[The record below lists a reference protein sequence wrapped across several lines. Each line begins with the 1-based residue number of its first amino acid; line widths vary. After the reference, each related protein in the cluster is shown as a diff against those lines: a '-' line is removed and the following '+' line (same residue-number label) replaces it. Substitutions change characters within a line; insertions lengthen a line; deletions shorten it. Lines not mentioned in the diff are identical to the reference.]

1 MRPNDSGF
9 QTLELTVLFPVILL
23 LLALVVVAQ
32 RGASAQTR
40 VHAAARHAA
49 RGASLEGASGSG
61 ATRAK
66 AIVSDMIAA
75 DKGCIGGPET
85 VTETITIGPIPAIR
99 VQVSC
104 RADFS
109 GLGLGTKTVTA
120 QADEPLDT
128 LAASL
133 PFDITRP

>member
-1 MRPNDSGF
+1 M
-9 QTLELTVLFPVILL
+9 LFPVILL

-49 RGASLEGASGSG
+49 RGASLEGGSGSG
-61 ATRAK
+61 ATRATRATK
-66 AIVSDMIAA
+66 ATAIVSDMIAA

-85 VTETITIGPIPAIR
+85 VTEAITIGQIPAVR
-99 VQVSC
+99 VKVSC

-120 QADEPLDT
+120 QADEPLDM
-128 LAASL
+128 LGANPPPA
-133 PFDITRP
+133 FTRP

>member
-1 MRPNDSGF
+1 MRRSDTGF

-49 RGASLEGASGSG
+49 RGASLEGGSGSG
-61 ATRAK
+61 ATRAT

-85 VTETITIGPIPAIR
+85 VTEAITIGRIPAVR
-99 VQVSC
+99 VKVSC

-109 GLGLGTKTVTA
+109 GLGLGTRTVTA
-120 QADEPLDT
+120 QADEPLDM
-128 LAASL
+128 LGANPPPA
-133 PFDITRP
+133 FTRP

>member
-1 MRPNDSGF
+1 M
-9 QTLELTVLFPVILL
+9 LFPVILL

-49 RGASLEGASGSG
+49 RGASLEGGSGSG
-61 ATRAK
+61 ATRATRAT

-85 VTETITIGPIPAIR
+85 VTEAITIGQIPAVR
-99 VQVSC
+99 VKVSC

-120 QADEPLDT
+120 QADEPLDM
-128 LAASL
+128 LGANPPPA
-133 PFDITRP
+133 FTRP